1 MTDGEMKLKWISE
14 ELPEDLD
21 AAEAQ
26 ILEEIADMEMDD
38 PMDLVFHTVFLSEDM
53 YGPSVFVHPSDDR
66 EHMVCS
72 YSAKTKWVAVDLL
85 DDDDS
90 TPRTL
95 H

>member
-14 ELPEDLD
+14 ELPEDLR
-21 AAEAQ
+21 AAEQQ
-26 ILEEIADMEMDD
+26 IRNEIMDMDMDD
-38 PMDLVFHTVFLSEDM
+38 PMDLLFHTVFLTKDM
-53 YGPSVFVHPSDDR
+53 DGPSVFVHPSDDR

-72 YSAKTKWVAVDLL
+72 YSAKTEWIAVDFL
-85 DDDDS
+85 DDDD